1 MHLSVLKAI
10 PSAHVS
16 NFHITCGDEWQT
28 LLQGILIY
36 ITCGPI
42 LFVRKKYVKSRYNEN
57 TKHKVIPKTR
67 ISFIR
72 ISLHNLL
79 HTCLVRIRQLDTDQF
94 LRHLTC
100 LTQHMLINSINSL
113 SYETPKPFVFL
124 SENYN
129 VKALTLILGKATIYI
144 K

>member
-1 MHLSVLKAI
+1 MCQSRHILLSGSHLGSKNP
-10 PSAHVS
+10 PSFRCSA
-16 NFHITCGDEWQT
+16 
-28 LLQGILIY
+28 LIS
-36 ITCGPI
+36 I
-42 LFVRKKYVKSRYNEN
+42 VKSRYRKN
-57 TKHKVIPKTR
+57 TRYKVITRTR

-72 ISLHNLL
+72 NLLHNLIQI
-79 HTCLVRIRQLDTDQF
+79 CLIRITQLNTDRF
-94 LRHLTC
+94 LTHPTC
-100 LTQHMLINSINSL
+100 LTHHLLIKSTNSL